1 MILFTATL
9 LSAWVSFT
17 IFKNG
22 RMALFKL
29 PFLLANR
36 LSRDKKNNY
45 SRPIIAISVA
55 GVALCLLVMLIA
67 LAVTDGYK
75 KEIRNRVIA
84 MGSHIRISNYDF
96 NYSFEPIPFEK
107 NQPFI
112 AQLENQ
118 PEIISLQYFA
128 TKIGIVKTDDQ
139 VEGIVLKGIDR
150 SFSWEHFGN
159 NIVEGEPIIFEDNVI
174 SNQVLLSRKLSQKLQ
189 LQVGN
194 KLRVYFAQDPPMQR
208 AFTISGLFETGLPE
222 FDENFLIADLR
233 HIRKVNRWDDD
244 QVGGVEIIIANYD
257 RINEMGDFV
266 NSAIGYQLK
275 AETIKEIYPQIFE
288 WIAMFD
294 TNVLVLIIIIAIICV
309 ITMISTFLIV
319 VLEQT
324 ATIGILKTMG
334 IKNSGIIRIFLIIA
348 SKILLIGLLI
358 GDGIALLLS
367 FFQNKFHFLKLDP
380 ETYYVPYVP
389 LEMDAW
395 MFLITNLGI
404 LMLCLSVLAIPA
416 YYISKK
422 ITPVNAIKME

>member
-1 MILFTATL
+1 
-9 LSAWVSFT
+9 
-17 IFKNG
+17 
-22 RMALFKL
+22 MALFKL